1 MTDRR
6 FQPDHIDDAIG
17 GWMRRA
23 APPSAPADLL
33 ASVRLAAE
41 RTGQDRSGPVR
52 WALAAV
58 AVVGVAVVMA
68 IAFGI
73 PGGRDLGPPID
84 SDPTPSAA
92 ATASAAPASQAP
104 SASPR
109 SPEPSTSAAADVEGW
124 PRATVELPAS
134 NSSGMVAVARGSD
147 GLVAVGGGGS
157 VEGLG
162 GALAWYSTD
171 SQRWE
176 LTLDRH
182 AERNGSGLWDVVA
195 TADGFVAVGGD
206 PSGPAVWRSPD
217 GRAWA
222 AVDGPSAP
230 AGPTHSLAGI
240 AAHAG
245 GLLAIGYASEDDA
258 QVGTAWSSVDG
269 TTWTRLAVPDS
280 YATARPGTIAM
291 REDGQGIIV
300 GSLGPDR
307 GDPVAWPVTGDRIGD
322 PVALPRDE
330 EETHVGPA
338 VATTEG
344 FVVLGG
350 RWDAA
355 EAAYQLLAWTSA
367 DGAAWQI
374 EEAGAIGLA
383 GGAALV
389 EGVGLVVVGQTYRLE
404 TSEVAMWQRSPDGRW
419 TTRLI
424 EASNGGG
431 AGVLA
436 DPGGRLVIIG
446 SDDPDGAATVWLE
459 P

>member
-6 FQPDHIDDAIG
+6 FHPDPIDDAIR

-58 AVVGVAVVMA
+58 AVVGVVVVTA
-68 IAFGI
+68 IAIGI

-104 SASPR
+104 SASPQ
-109 SPEPSTSAAADVEGW
+109 SPEPVPSAAPDMEGW
-124 PRATVELPAS
+124 ERATVELPAA
-134 NSSGMVAVARGSD
+134 NSSRMAAAARGTD
-147 GLVAVGGGGS
+147 GFVAVGGGGS
-157 VEGLG
+157 TEGLG

-171 SQRWE
+171 GQRWE
-176 LTLDRH
+176 LTLDLH
-182 AERNGSGLWDVVA
+182 AERDGSALRDIVA
-195 TADGFVAVGGD
+195 AADGFVAVGDNPG
-206 PSGPAVWRSPD
+206 GPAVWRSTD

-222 AVDGPSAP
+222 TVDDPRVP
-230 AGPTHSLAGI
+230 AGPTHTLIEI

-258 QVGTAWSSVDG
+258 QVATAWSSVDG
-269 TTWTRLAVPDS
+269 NTWTRLGVPDS
-280 YATARPGTIAM
+280 YATARPGALAV
-291 REDGQGIIV
+291 RQDGSGVIV
-300 GSLGPDR
+300 GSLGPDQ
-307 GDPVAWPVTGDRIGD
+307 GDPVAWPITGDGIGE
-322 PVALPRDE
+322 PVALSRGE
-330 EETHVGPA
+330 EETHVGAA
-338 VATTEG
+338 VATTDG

-350 RWDAA
+350 RWDVA

-367 DGAAWQI
+367 DGSAWQI

-383 GGAALV
+383 GGAAHV
-389 EGVGLVVVGQTYRLE
+389 DGVGLVVVGQTYRPE

-424 EASNGGG
+424 EDSNGGG
-431 AGVLA
+431 AGVVA
-436 DPGGRLVIIG
+436 DPGGRLVIVG
-446 SDDPDGAATVWLE
+446 SDDGAATVWLQ